1 MCADDGRG
9 GEGVWTQE
17 QGQGV
22 VEMTLPMSLKHHLNT
37 ETKTGKKAP
46 YFSQGTHLASDF
58 WPAVL

>member
-1 MCADDGRG
+1 MDSGAGPRCSGDDPPHEPQTPPEHR
-9 GEGVWTQE
+9 
-17 QGQGV
+17 
-22 VEMTLPMSLKHHLNT
+22 